1 MSGPSMQGLAVKD
14 LAAGYGRAPVI
25 SGISVEAEP
34 GALIALIGPNGSG
47 KSTLIKTL
55 AGLLPIS
62 AGEIWAGD
70 TPLNYLE
77 PRERAKSIAYLA
89 QERTALPSM
98 TTTEILELGR
108 APYRGRLGRISE
120 QGHAAI
126 DRAVEAT
133 DLQEYLTRPFGELSG
148 GEQARVLLARALV
161 VDAPIILADEPNAA
175 LDPYYQI
182 STMKILKAEAA
193 RGKTVI
199 AALHDLRLA
208 TRYGSQIWIM
218 SGGRLVFTG
227 PPTGSGYEDLLEKFF
242 RVSYEQ
248 I

>member
-1 MSGPSMQGLAVKD
+1 MSAPSMQGLAVKD

-25 SGISVEAEP
+25 SGICVEAEP

-55 AGLLPIS
+55 TGLLPIS

-208 TRYGSQIWIM
+208 KRFANQVWVLDKGKVAAQGATQKIM
-218 SGGRLVFTG
+218 TEEIVF
-227 PPTGSGYEDLLEKFF
+227 KVF
-242 RVSYEQ
+242 RIESSR
-248 I
+248 